1 MPDQSAPPGRHLPRA
16 PTSAWDLLASAR
28 PVASGVPSARWVA
41 GSPPD
46 ARESGD
52 DGEDGIA
59 AEKQP
64 EPPGTRSSAERRAD
78 RDPLRDFP
86 PLRDPGDGGPSRW
99 RAGVRRLREDLVD
112 HLPITGQRVTAGLGR
127 YWWLPVVVA
136 IAALAL
142 AVGAVVRARPATAE
156 AASTAGRVV
165 ATAGTATGGGSGTD
179 PASTGPDPSRT
190 ATGVPAAPGSTPS
203 GSVSAV
209 PGSAVVPAVAP
220 APGEAA
226 APSTA
231 ATSTATPAPT
241 AGRPADVEVDVA
253 GRVHRPG
260 VVTLPAG
267 ARIVDAVR
275 AAGGALAG
283 TDLTALDLAQPLT
296 DGAQIRVG
304 LRGPP
309 VVGPTVPA
317 APGSTVD
324 GSAGGAAQPATTV
337 AAPTVDVNTATAEQL
352 DALPGIGPVLAQ
364 RIVDWRTAHGPFA
377 SVDDL
382 DEVSG
387 IGAATLAK
395 FRSQLTLGP

>member
-1 MPDQSAPPGRHLPRA
+1 M
-16 PTSAWDLLASAR
+16 
-28 PVASGVPSARWVA
+28 
-41 GSPPD
+41 
-46 ARESGD
+46 
-52 DGEDGIA
+52 
-59 AEKQP
+59 
-64 EPPGTRSSAERRAD
+64 
-78 RDPLRDFP
+78 
-86 PLRDPGDGGPSRW
+86 
-99 RAGVRRLREDLVD
+99 RRLREDLVD
-112 HLPITGQRVTAGLGR
+112 HLPIAGQRVTAGLGR

-156 AASTAGRVV
+156 AVTAGRVV
-165 ATAGTATGGGSGTD
+165 ATAGTAAGAGSGTE
-179 PASTGPDPSRT
+179 PASTGPDLSSP
-190 ATGVPAAPGSTPS
+190 ATGGPSAPGSTPLTPS
-203 GSVSAV
+203 TSAGPESAL
-209 PGSAVVPAVAP
+209 PGPAVLPAVAP
-220 APGEAA
+220 APGAST
-226 APSTA
+226 APSTT
-231 ATSTATPAPT
+231 ATSVVTPAPT
-241 AGRPADVEVDVA
+241 AGRPADAEVDVA

-267 ARIVDAVR
+267 ARIVDALR

-309 VVGPTVPA
+309 VVGPTDPA

-324 GSAGGAAQPATTV
+324 GSAGGAALPSTSV
-337 AAPTVDVNTATAEQL
+337 APPTVDVNTATAEQL